1 METLRFL
8 MVSTHFP
15 PQHLGGDAVF
25 VEYLSRELIRR
36 GHEVHVFHSPAS
48 YELLRDARPIVPD
61 ETADGGL
68 KRHPYFS
75 KLGRFYPVIE
85 LSLGFWGAAEN
96 RLKELTRDLKPDVV
110 HWHNTK
116 GFIGR
121 PFASDGALCLYTA
134 HDYTTVCP
142 RSNLLRADMSIC
154 QTPKLCT
161 VCHLKWRKPPQLWRA
176 GKRRRVVSIP
186 EQMKVLS
193 VSDFVATRLGQDGIR
208 VHKVIRGF
216 VPDRGGNIRRDSS
229 SPDTIVYLGLLEY
242 HKGVLQLLDSFSKT
256 RDEQGFRLAIIGEGT
271 LKGELKRRIERHG
284 LSDRVSIPGFIGREE
299 VEATRRNAAVQIVPS
314 VWYENAPSVIL
325 EAYSL
330 GLPVLASDIGGL
342 PEIVGPDSGSLL
354 FPMGDV
360 DRLARLMVD
369 AWLTRDSLNDRR
381 RMARRAY
388 ETRFSPDTHLNQYLR
403 TISDLVR

>member
-15 PQHLGGDAVF
+15 PQHLGGDAGF
-25 VEYLSRELIRR
+25 VELLSRELIRR

-48 YELLRDARPIVPD
+48 YELLREARPNVPD
-61 ETADGGL
+61 EIADGGL
-68 KRHPYFS
+68 RRHPFSS
-75 KLGRFYPVIE
+75 KLGRLYPVIE

-96 RLKELTRDLKPDVV
+96 SLKELTKDLKPDVI

-134 HDYTTVCP
+134 HDYTNVCP
-142 RSNLLRADMSIC
+142 RSNLLRANMSIC

-161 VCHLKWRKPPQLWRA
+161 VCHLRWHKPPQLWRA
-176 GKRRRVVSIP
+176 GKKRRVVSIP
-186 EQMKVLS
+186 EQVKVLS
-193 VSDFVATRLGQDGIR
+193 VSDFVATRLGLDGIH

-216 VPDRGGNIRRDSS
+216 VPDRGGSIRSDSS
-229 SPDTIVYLGLLEY
+229 LPDTMVYLGLLEH
-242 HKGVLQLLDSFSKT
+242 HKGVLQLLDSFIKT
-256 RDEQGFRLAIIGEGT
+256 LDEQGFRLAIIGEGT
-271 LKGELKRRIERHG
+271 LKGELKRHVERHG
-284 LSDRVSIPGFIGREE
+284 LSDRISIPGFLSHEE
-299 VEATRRNAAVQIVPS
+299 VEATRKNAAVQIVPS
-314 VWYENAPSVIL
+314 IWYENAPSVIL

-369 AWLTRDSLNDRR
+369 AWHTRNSLSDRR
-381 RMARRAY
+381 RMARRTY
-388 ETRFSPDTHLNQYLR
+388 ETRFSPDIHLNQYLKM
-403 TISDLVR
+403 ISDLVR